1 MKVSIKVS
9 TMKHLVIHLVV
20 FAVVALPLA
29 VPRLAG
35 AQTVAPQ
42 SSKAIIVPP
51 ECTTRTKLDVGIPR
65 AWVFIM
71 NFRVAKTGCMLV
83 YDVSGL
89 DKFIGFKSLP
99 DACEAAGDVR
109 FFRGRAFFN
118 GGYIKCSVNIMESVN
133 EIVGRPMLT
142 DTAMIEGFYM
152 IGRGVLSPTVVISP
166 ARSNL
171 VMSYQPDS
179 LAHPGVSMGV
189 FVTSTQPNRAQM
201 IAAFNGN
208 LHSNPDCVINFDGLP
223 EQVWGFTR
231 ANGQVKFWAGGER
244 LCEFNRPR
252 IELWQDGGT
261 PGGGAF
267 LGWMEEAVMD
277 PFDGSGPPGAL
288 GNNPLEPDE
297 GYPSFAPLVIR

>member
-1 MKVSIKVS
+1 
-9 TMKHLVIHLVV
+9 MKHLLVHLVV

-29 VPRLAG
+29 VPRIAG
-35 AQTVAPQ
+35 AQPPAPQ
-42 SSKAIIVPP
+42 SRHAVVVPP

-71 NFRVAKTGCMLV
+71 NFRVAKAGCMLV
-83 YDVSGL
+83 YDVSGP

-99 DACEAAGDVR
+99 DACETAGDVR
-109 FFRGRAFFN
+109 FFRGKAFFN

-142 DTAMIEGFYM
+142 ETANLDGFYM

-171 VMSYQPDS
+171 VMSYQPDNP
-179 LAHPGVSMGV
+179 ARPGVSMSV
-189 FVTSTQPNRAQM
+189 FVTSTQPNTAQ
-201 IAAFNGN
+201 ILTAFNGN
-208 LHSNPDCVINFDGLP
+208 LHGNPDCTFNFDGLP
-223 EQVWGFTR
+223 EQVWGVTR
-231 ANGQVKFWAGGER
+231 VNNTVKFWAGGDE
-244 LCEFNRPR
+244 LCGFPRPR

-261 PGGGAF
+261 FYIGGGPAGGAF

-277 PFDGSGPPGAL
+277 PFDGSGPPGRL

-297 GYPSFAPLVIR
+297 GYGAYAPVIVR

>member
-1 MKVSIKVS
+1 
-9 TMKHLVIHLVV
+9 
-20 FAVVALPLA
+20 
-29 VPRLAG
+29 
-35 AQTVAPQ
+35 
-42 SSKAIIVPP
+42 
-51 ECTTRTKLDVGIPR
+51 
-65 AWVFIM
+65 
-71 NFRVAKTGCMLV
+71 
-83 YDVSGL
+83 
-89 DKFIGFKSLP
+89 
-99 DACEAAGDVR
+99 
-109 FFRGRAFFN
+109 
-118 GGYIKCSVNIMESVN
+118 
-133 EIVGRPMLT
+133 
-142 DTAMIEGFYM
+142 
-152 IGRGVLSPTVVISP
+152 VISP

-261 PGGGAF
+261 FYIGGTPGGGAF